1 MILET
6 KHYINGIE
14 IRPLNFDEIGFK
26 IDYSQDYNLPEINTD
41 SVILVN
47 EAKQLVIDHI
57 NTLGVFEG
65 IPYNIT
71 FGGVTL
77 NYYIDLTD
85 NPLMGDSQIE
95 VKIKRRKSVL
105 NFMDKANGL
114 SFELLNKTHPI
125 TTIDADYI
133 IVQDN
138 QGVILTMLLINT
150 FTLAKESAESIVSV
164 AESAADLIKAGTP
177 NAGFPSIDLGDIIA
191 AVILFVARVVY
202 AAFILI
208 QILEMI
214 KQMLDILVP
223 TIRQFKASTVLEL
236 INKGCTKLGY
246 TFQSSLVNS
255 KLAILPVPLANN
267 KPSVFEY
274 LSSGDSTFYTKGYPT
289 ALDSTPTLG
298 NLMDFVKNYY
308 NADLSV
314 IGSVVKLE
322 QHTQTPS
329 TIINNTLN
337 IQSTREDSYSFNSAE
352 SWKRYLVKYRF
363 DVSDLHSL
371 NNYQKGQAEYST
383 EPINVV
389 NADLINIKG
398 LVSVDIPFALGVRK
412 NALNYVESKLLNF
425 AQYADTIVSLFGG
438 NSNYVSKIN
447 ARKGVIQVSQQQ
459 FSQSKLL
466 YLQGSKQPINYLD
479 IIGAKAVY
487 NNHISNEVKE
497 NFKRIYTSSIPL
509 SSHQFNEIINGGNTV
524 KDSLTDEILEIIT
537 IEWVNEGV
545 KATINYSV
553 KGNEAFNTKTITV
566 YE

>member
-65 IPYNIT
+65 IPYSIT

-125 TTIDADYI
+125 TTVMADYI

-150 FTLAKESAESIVSV
+150 FTLAKESAESIVNV
-164 AESAADLIKAGTP
+164 AESAMDVVKASTP
-177 NAGFPSIDLGDIIA
+177 NIGFPSVDLGDIIA
-191 AVILFVARVVY
+191 AVVLLVARIVY

-246 TFQSSLVNS
+246 TFQSSLVDS

-337 IQSTREDSYSFNSAE
+337 IQSTREDSYSFNSGE

-363 DVSDLHSL
+363 DISDLHSL

-389 NADLINIKG
+389 NADLVNIKG

-412 NALNYVESKLLNF
+412 NSLNYVESKLLKF

-466 YLQGSKQPINYLD
+466 YLQGTKQPINYLD

-537 IEWVNEGV
+537 IEWINEGV